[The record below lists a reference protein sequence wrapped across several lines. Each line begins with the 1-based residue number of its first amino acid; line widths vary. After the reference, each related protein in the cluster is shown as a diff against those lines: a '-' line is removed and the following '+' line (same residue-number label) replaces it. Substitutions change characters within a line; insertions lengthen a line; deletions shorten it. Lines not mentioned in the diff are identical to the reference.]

1 MDLGLGV
8 LEEKRGDGGVR
19 GGEEVDDGSEDG
31 RENEGGL
38 RASDVLGTM
47 MGKKRSRRS
56 GKAGI
61 EEVGGG

>member
-1 MDLGLGV
+1 M
-8 LEEKRGDGGVR
+8 R

-47 MGKKRSRRS
+47 MGKKRSRKS